1 MAGVPYIFGN
11 ATTSIPLTNLDANFN
26 TGVTI
31 GNATVGLGNTVTTLG
46 NVTLTNVNIV
56 SVGSGNI
63 PAFSATKSTAQTPV
77 TSGAFTT
84 VTFDVEQF
92 DTNNNFASN
101 TFTPTVAGYYQING
115 NVYASATTVTRLI
128 AQILKNGGSYRF
140 GVDVPLSVGAGE
152 YRSTVS
158 AIVYMNGTTDY
169 LNLAALVIG
178 TGTINFGSGI
188 DNCALN
194 GVLVR
199 TA

>member
-1 MAGVPYIFGN
+1 MASINASTSGAGGVITTAD
-11 ATTSIPLTNLDANFN
+11 ATGILNIQTAGTTAITVDASQNVAFAK
-26 TGVTI
+26 GF
-31 GNATVGLGNTVTTLG
+31 TVGATAA
-46 NVTLTNVNIV
+46 
-56 SVGSGNI
+56 
-63 PAFSATKSTAQTPV
+63 PAFSATKSASQTV
-77 TSGAFTT
+77 TSGVFTT
-84 VTFDVEQF
+84 VTFDIEQF

-115 NVYASATTVTRLI
+115 NVYASATTITRLL

-178 TGTINFGSGI
+178 TGTIVFGSGI